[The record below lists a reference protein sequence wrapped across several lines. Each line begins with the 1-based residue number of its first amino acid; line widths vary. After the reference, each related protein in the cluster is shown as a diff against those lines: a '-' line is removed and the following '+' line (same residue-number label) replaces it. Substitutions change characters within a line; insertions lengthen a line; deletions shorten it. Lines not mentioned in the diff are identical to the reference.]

1 MPACQ
6 LKWRPEGK
14 WASTFPRGPLSCSPM
29 FIEHGATLFKRVL
42 DCWSSKTPPLPLLLQ
57 YVRVWISY
65 CGDMPVVQQQGLRTF
80 RYMGHPTNRSFDMV
94 QIIHVSMY
102 SNKDMPCL
110 VQCSRGSLT
119 PGHPTTPATVAHCP
133 QSQVY
138 NRTCTTARTWHR
150 YSSHEQQFQMWH
162 YKMRHVYGT
171 KCGTCEFFSFVV

>member
-1 MPACQ
+1 MR
-6 LKWRPEGK
+6 LHFSKR
-14 WASTFPRGPLSCSPM
+14 PLSCSPM
-29 FIEHGATLFKRVL
+29 FKRVL
-42 DCWSSKTPPLPLLLQ
+42 DCWSSKALLLQ

-119 PGHPTTPATVAHCP
+119 PGHPTTPATCGSLPSKSSIQHDLC
-133 QSQVY
+133 
-138 NRTCTTARTWHR
+138 
-150 YSSHEQQFQMWH
+150 YSKDLTSLQL
-162 YKMRHVYGT
+162 T
-171 KCGTCEFFSFVV
+171 